1 MGSIRKI
8 LLINV
13 FGLVIILLASTSY
26 AGMGGGHH
34 MPNYGGNGSNMPNR
48 SFHENFNNNQQFN
61 NKSDMHGESGRSNQ
75 SNHNNQDGMMDN
87 NVKKRNSSIHNYE
100 TMPVSDMNHQ
110 PYHNGPGRN

>member
-13 FGLVIILLASTSY
+13 FGLVIILLAFTSY

-75 SNHNNQDGMMDN
+75 NNHNNQDHMMDN
-87 NVKKRNSSIHNYE
+87 NLKERNSNIHNNE
-100 TMPVSDMNHQ
+100 TMPGSGMNHQ